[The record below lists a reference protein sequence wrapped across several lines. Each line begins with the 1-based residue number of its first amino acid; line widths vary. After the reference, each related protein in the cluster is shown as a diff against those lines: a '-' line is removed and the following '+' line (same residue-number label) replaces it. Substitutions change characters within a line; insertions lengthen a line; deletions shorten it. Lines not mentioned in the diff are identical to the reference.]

1 MIGSRGAVGRGT
13 VDGGSGETAVK
24 KSVQLIVAVVILAV
38 LAAFMCTYSVRFTER
53 AVVTT
58 LGKAT
63 EGSVK
68 VKPGL
73 YLKAP
78 PPFQSVTKYDSR
90 VRIFTLKV
98 ETQQTADSRQIA
110 VETFC
115 TWRVAD
121 PLKFFQNFSGQRE
134 RSEEHYARAESVLKA
149 NLRAAV
155 GVVST
160 YTMEDLFTADSG
172 KSKLPELEAK
182 MLAALRDARDGATT
196 ATGTGRLADYGI
208 EAVDVGLTRIL
219 LPEEV
224 TKAVFDRMKSGRER
238 IARETESRGQSEAQA
253 IRDRADAD
261 AKRIRAF
268 AEQFAQSIRDT
279 GDREATQ
286 YLSQMNSNPELAIFL
301 EKVRFLREIQPRT
314 ATLVFST
321 DMPGIDLLS
330 PDSLNLGPNSP
341 AWLQELLRNRG
352 GARNGAVQPN
362 GAADIQPAN
371 GGRS

>member
-1 MIGSRGAVGRGT
+1 M
-13 VDGGSGETAVK
+13 K
-24 KSVQLIVAVVILAV
+24 KSVQLIVAVVILVV

-68 VKPGL
+68 KEPGL

-90 VRIFTLKV
+90 VRIFSLKV
-98 ETQQTADSRQIA
+98 ETQQTADSRQVA

-121 PLKFFQNFSGQRE
+121 PLKFFQNFSGGRE
-134 RSEEHYARAESVLKA
+134 RSEEHYARAEGVLKA

-160 YTMEDLFTADSG
+160 YTMEDLFTSDGAA
-172 KSKLPELEAK
+172 SKLPALEAK
-182 MLAALRDARDGATT
+182 MLAALRDTKGGDAAAAGV
-196 ATGTGRLADYGI
+196 GRLADYGI

-224 TKAVFDRMKSGRER
+224 TKAVFDRMRSGRER

-253 IRDRADAD
+253 IRDRAESD
-261 AKRIRAF
+261 AKRIKAF
-268 AEQFAQSIRDT
+268 AEQFAQSIRDM

-286 YLSQMNSNPELAIFL
+286 YLSQMNVNPELAVFL
-301 EKVRFLREIQPRT
+301 EKVKFLRDVQPRT

-321 DMPGIDLLS
+321 NMPGVDLLS
-330 PDSLNLGPNSP
+330 PDTLSAGGAGN
-341 AWLQELLRNRG
+341 AWLQELMKSRTG
-352 GARNGAVQPN
+352 GAGRTGAVMPN
-362 GAADIQPAN
+362 GAADLQ
-371 GGRS
+371 GGRQ

>member
-1 MIGSRGAVGRGT
+1 M
-13 VDGGSGETAVK
+13 K
-24 KSVQLIVAVVILAV
+24 KSVQLIVAVVILVV

-63 EGSVK
+63 KDSVK
-68 VKPGL
+68 VEPGL

-98 ETQQTADSRQIA
+98 ETQQTADSRQVA
-110 VETFC
+110 VEAFC

-121 PLKFFQNFSGQRE
+121 PLKFFQNFSGSRE

-149 NLRAAV
+149 NLRSAV

-160 YTMEDLFTADSG
+160 YSMEDLFTADAG
-172 KSKLPELEAK
+172 KSKLPALEAQ
-182 MLAALRDARDGATT
+182 MLAALQDAKGNTGGA
-196 ATGTGRLADYGI
+196 AGTGRLADYGI

-253 IRDRADAD
+253 IRDRANAD
-261 AKRIRAF
+261 SKRIKAF
-268 AEQFAQSIRDT
+268 ADGFAQSIRDQ

-286 YLSQMNSNPELAIFL
+286 YLAKMNENQELAVFL
-301 EKVRFLREIQPRT
+301 EKVKFLREVQPRT
-314 ATLVFST
+314 ATLIFST
-321 DMPGIDLLS
+321 NMPGMDLLS
-330 PDSLNLGPNSP
+330 PDTLNVGGSGG
-341 AWLQELLRNRG
+341 AWLNDLLKSRPSGRTG
-352 GARNGAVQPN
+352 SVTPN
-362 GAADIQPAN
+362 GAADIQTPGNA
-371 GGRS
+371 GGRQ

>member
-1 MIGSRGAVGRGT
+1 
-13 VDGGSGETAVK
+13 
-24 KSVQLIVAVVILAV
+24 VQLIVAVVILVV
-38 LAAFMCTYSVRFTER
+38 LGAFMCTYSVRFTER

-68 VKPGL
+68 VQPGL

-90 VRIFTLKV
+90 VRVFTLKV
-98 ETQQTADSRQIA
+98 ETQQTMDNRQVA

-121 PLKFFQNFSGQRE
+121 PLKFFQNFSGGRE

-155 GVVST
+155 GAVST

-172 KSKLPELEAK
+172 KSKLPVLEGQ
-182 MLAALRDARDGATT
+182 MLAALRDAGQAGT
-196 ATGTGRLADYGI
+196 ATAPGTGRLADYGI

-253 IRDRADAD
+253 IRDRADSD

-268 AEQFAQSIRDT
+268 AEQFAQSIRDM

-286 YLSQMNSNPELAIFL
+286 YLAQMNANQELAVFL
-301 EKVRFLREIQPRT
+301 EKVKFLREVQPRT

-321 DMPGIDLLS
+321 NMPGVDLLS
-330 PDSLNLGPNSP
+330 PDTLN
-341 AWLQELLRNRG
+341 AG
-352 GARNGAVQPN
+352 GAGGAWIGELMKSRTSPSPRAGGVMPN
-362 GAADIQPAN
+362 GAADIQTPAA
-371 GGRS
+371 GGRQ